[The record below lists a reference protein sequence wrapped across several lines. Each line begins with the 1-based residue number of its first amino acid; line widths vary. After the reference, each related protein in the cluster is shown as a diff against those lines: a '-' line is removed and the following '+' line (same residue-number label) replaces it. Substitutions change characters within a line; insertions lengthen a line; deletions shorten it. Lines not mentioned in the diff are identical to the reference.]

1 MRKWQQEGV
10 CDLVRKC
17 LKGYKTFGRL
27 PDVYC
32 SITFSI
38 EIDRLARYLG
48 DAAQQEFVQAFRL
61 VL

>member
-1 MRKWQQEGV
+1 M
-10 CDLVRKC
+10 RKC

>member
-32 SITFSI
+32 SI